1 MKYIITPA
9 LVLTCVL
16 SGCASN
22 PSQPQLP
29 PKHYPREFVE
39 PTSMHRTEVI
49 QATRQCIT
57 AKLKP
62 NVEYL
67 SVKTEKG
74 VVTTPVNVHCDGTY
88 N

>member
-1 MKYIITPA
+1 MKYIMAPVLITT
-9 LVLTCVL
+9 VLA

-22 PSQPQLP
+22 PSQPS
-29 PKHYPREFVE
+29 KHYPKEFSE

-49 QATRQCIT
+49 QAVRQCIS

-67 SVKTEKG
+67 SVKTNQG

>member
-1 MKYIITPA
+1 MKYIMAPA
-9 LVLTCVL
+9 LIVTVLA
-16 SGCASN
+16 SGCASS
-22 PSQPQLP
+22 PSQP
-29 PKHYPREFVE
+29 PKHYPREFTE

-49 QATRQCIT
+49 QATRQCIA